1 MKPFQGV
8 DYYRSDD
15 LLTIEERSV
24 RDTVRRWIENQY
36 LPQVQDYFEK
46 GIFDLDLIPQL
57 AELGLLG
64 IKIQG
69 YDCPGMSNVDYGL
82 VCQEIERGD
91 SGLRSFV
98 SVQNSLVM
106 YPIYTFGTEEQKVR
120 WLPAMARGDKVGCF
134 GLTEY
139 DVGSDPENLK
149 TRATRKNG
157 DYIIH
162 GSKMWITNGEIAD
175 VAVVWARTD
184 EGIRGFLVEKGTPGF
199 QAFDISGKYSHRASV
214 TSGLMLD
221 EVRVPAE
228 NLLPGTEGL
237 KSALMCLNE
246 ARFGIAWGAV
256 GAAMA
261 CYEVALE
268 YAKTR
273 IQFEVPIASFQLVQ
287 RKLVKMLSEITK
299 AQLLCIQ
306 LGRLKDEGN
315 ARHTQI
321 SLAKMNN
328 VSEAL
333 KIARTARNILGANG
347 VALDYHVIRHM
358 LNLEAVYTYEGT
370 HDIHTLIVG
379 RDITGINAF
388 SAKGS
393 S

>member
-1 MKPFQGV
+1 
-8 DYYRSDD
+8 
-15 LLTIEERSV
+15 
-24 RDTVRRWIENQY
+24 VRRWIERQY
-36 LPQVQDYFEK
+36 LPQVQGYFAK
-46 GIFDLDLIPQL
+46 GIFDHDLIPQL

-69 YDCPGMSNVDYGL
+69 YDCPGKSNVDYGL
-82 VCQEIERGD
+82 ACQELERGD

-106 YPIYTFGTEEQKVR
+106 YPIYTFGTEEQKAR
-120 WLPAMARGDKVGCF
+120 WLPAMARGERVGCF

-139 DVGSDPENLK
+139 DGGSDPANLK
-149 TRATRKNG
+149 TRAIRKG
-157 DYIIH
+157 DDYIIH

-175 VAVVWARTD
+175 VAVIWARAE

-261 CYEVALE
+261 CYEIALE
-268 YAKTR
+268 YAKSR

-287 RKLVKMLSEITK
+287 RKLVKMLAEITK
-299 AQLLCIQ
+299 AQLLCLQ
-306 LGRLKDEGN
+306 LGRLKDEDK

-333 KIARTARNILGANG
+333 KIARTARDILGANG

-370 HDIHTLIVG
+370 HDVHTLIVG
-379 RDITGINAF
+379 RDITGMDAF
-388 SAKGS
+388 LAKGS